1 LSEEN
6 YPVSSMSLKKNEP
19 ELSALLKAFNSKGSK
34 RSLGSHVRKLRK
46 AANLTLAK
54 LSKASGLSLSAIS
67 KIENNQ
73 ISPTFVNLIRLAE
86 GLKMHI
92 ADLVTFEQSVHAPS
106 ARFSIT
112 RRSEQAFT
120 KADHYGFSA
129 LCSSLQH
136 KKMKPLI
143 TRVKPETEDYPVE
156 KVAHHGEEFI
166 YVLEGA
172 IDIRTEYYKPVQLDK
187 GDSMYFDSS
196 MPHCYVSSN
205 DQEAEAFVM
214 WLPDPNH
221 SEDEV
226 NEVMGNVAKIRN
238 PQTR

>member
-1 LSEEN
+1 MANSIKLSN
-6 YPVSSMSLKKNEP
+6 NEP
-19 ELSALLKAFNSKGSK
+19 KLKPPKLDDNRQSFG
-34 RSLGSHVRKLRK
+34 LHVRTLRK
-46 AANLTLAK
+46 KSNLTLSQ
-54 LSKASGLSLSAIS
+54 LSNASGLSLSAIS

-73 ISPTFVNLIRLAE
+73 ISPSFINLIRLAE

-92 ADLVTFEQSVHAPS
+92 ADLVTVKPSTQAPS
-106 ARFSIT
+106 ARLAVT
-112 RRSEQAFT
+112 RKSEQTFT
-120 KADHYGFSA
+120 EADHYGFSA
-129 LCSSLQH
+129 LCSNLQH
-136 KKMKPLI
+136 KRMKPLI
-143 TRVKPETEDYPVE
+143 TRVSPETEDYPVE

-172 IDIRTEYYKPVQLDK
+172 IDIRTEYYKPVRLEK

-196 MPHCYVSSN
+196 MPHCYVSSTN
-205 DQEAEAFVM
+205 EEAEAFVM

-226 NEVMGNVAKIRN
+226 NDVLGNVAKIRN

>member
-1 LSEEN
+1 LKEEKYMAN
-6 YPVSSMSLKKNEP
+6 SIKLTKNEP
-19 ELSALLKAFNSKGSK
+19 ELKSFESVVNGHSFGL
-34 RSLGSHVRKLRK
+34 HVRTLRK
-46 AANLTLAK
+46 KATLTLSQ
-54 LSKASGLSLSAIS
+54 LSNASGMSISAIS

-73 ISPTFVNLIRLAE
+73 ISPTFINLIRLAE

-92 ADLVTFEQSVHAPS
+92 ADLVTVEPSNHAPS
-106 ARFSIT
+106 ARLAVT
-112 RRSEQAFT
+112 RKSEQTFT
-120 KADHYGFSA
+120 EADHYGFSA
-129 LCSSLQH
+129 LCSSLQQ
-136 KKMKPLI
+136 KRMKPLI
-143 TRVKPETEDYPVE
+143 TRVSPETADYPVE

-166 YVLEGA
+166 YVLKGA
-172 IDIRTEYYKPVQLDK
+172 IDIRTEYYKPVRLK
-187 GDSMYFDSS
+187 EGDSMYFDSS

-205 DQEAEAFVM
+205 NTEAEAFVM